1 MGSTQLH
8 EDARFVKSQSHSPK
22 FTVGSLDMLDA
33 AATLQVHSPT
43 IMFVDANSGA
53 TEDLTLANP
62 ASDGSDE
69 GLVKWIINSGG
80 ESIVLKNVAT
90 TTLKTIATA
99 QGAMCMVINGAW
111 VARLMT

>member
-1 MGSTQLH
+1 M
-8 EDARFVKSQSHSPK
+8 A
-22 FTVGSLDMLDA
+22 DA
-33 AATLQVHSPT
+33 AATLPVESPT
-43 IMFVDANSGA
+43 IMLVDANSAG

-62 ASDGSDE
+62 ESDGRHE
-69 GLVKWIINSGG
+69 GLVKIIVNNGG

-99 QGAMCMVINGAW
+99 QAAFCMVLNGAW